1 MTAILQSNL
10 ETDLRLAS
18 SLAANLRVLL
28 ADQASLRTSGVDCL
42 PWLASTARSP
52 TPSRSGSRAW
62 TATTLSRLP
71 PPRRATSRP
80 R

>member
-28 ADQASLRTSGVDCL
+28 ADQASLRTSGVVAFL
-42 PWLASTARSP
+42 
-52 TPSRSGSRAW
+52 GSVNGSL
-62 TATTLSRLP
+62 TDTLSERFAGLDG
-71 PPRRATSRP
+71 
-80 R
+80 